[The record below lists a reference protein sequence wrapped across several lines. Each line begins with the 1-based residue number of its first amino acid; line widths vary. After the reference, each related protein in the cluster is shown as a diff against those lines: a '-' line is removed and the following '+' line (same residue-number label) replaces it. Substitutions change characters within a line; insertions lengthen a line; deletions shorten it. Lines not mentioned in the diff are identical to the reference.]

1 MMMLMQ
7 IIAPM
12 RYFSDFELGIV
23 GEDDNDDED
32 EEVVILM
39 MKMTNKD
46 PQKVDE
52 DVAHDDDDDGSHC
65 PTYAH
70 QPPTGL

>member
-1 MMMLMQ
+1 M
-7 IIAPM
+7 IWSPM
-12 RYFSDFELGIV
+12 RYFPDFELGITS
-23 GEDDNDDED
+23 EDDNADEY
-32 EEVVILM
+32 EKLVILM

-65 PTYAH
+65 PT
-70 QPPTGL
+70 